1 VPFLYPENSI
11 LKMKKVY
18 LLLVVLVA
26 GMGVMRFLP
35 GFFSESE
42 QKVDMT
48 GKGFK
53 DGDLIFQTS
62 VSAQSMAIQLAT
74 HSSYSHCGILFK
86 EDGEWWVFEAVQP
99 VGRCRLKDWTRRG
112 KENVFVVKRLKQD
125 EVLTKQVLDSMRSIA
140 GTWFRRDFDP
150 FFEWSDARLY
160 CSELIWKL
168 YERTTG
174 LQIGELQQLQ
184 DLDLSAPQV
193 QEIMYARYKNNP
205 PMSEKLITPVAM
217 FRSPLLE
224 TVSVNGKPVN

>member
-1 VPFLYPENSI
+1 MPFLYPENSI

-140 GTWFRRDFDP
+140 VTWFRRDYDP
-150 FFEWSDARLY
+150 FFEWSDDRLY

>member
-1 VPFLYPENSI
+1 
-11 LKMKKVY
+11 MKKVY
-18 LLLVVLVA
+18 LLLVLLVA

-35 GFFSESE
+35 GLFSPSE
-42 QKVDMT
+42 KNAEVVGD
-48 GKGFK
+48 GFK

-62 VSAQSMAIQLAT
+62 LSAQSMAIQLAT

-86 EDGEWWVFEAVQP
+86 EDGDWWVFEAVQP
-99 VGRCRLKDWTRRG
+99 VGRCRLKDWARRG

-125 EVLTKQVLDSMRSIA
+125 AMLTKQVLDSMRSIA
-140 GTWFRRDFDP
+140 GTWFRRDYDP
-150 FFEWSDARLY
+150 FFEWSDDRLY

-205 PMSEKLITPVAM
+205 PLTEKLITPVAM
-217 FRSPLLE
+217 FRSPLLQ
-224 TVSVNGKPVN
+224 TVFARGEWITSSH